1 MGKLMEKQTSGLR
14 TILICLI
21 MMHGF
26 WLIISALN
34 IVSISIYEIIPPV
47 VYSLMTVISNTIEI
61 VFYVLLLGILPA
73 LAKRD

>member
-21 MMHGF
+21 VMHGF

>member
-61 VFYVLLLGILPA
+61 VFYVLLLGLLPA